1 MKNMH
6 LMLGALAMAFPAVAA
21 QVYSVPTG
29 ERIYPGYE
37 VSVDGVKAPVSEVR
51 CSAIPFNRRWPGRQ
65 RQIEQT
71 ELCGMVR
78 FAFEG
83 KATVSVTA
91 TRDFKDVKIRP
102 LSRNVAFRREGRT
115 VVFDLVRPGGYSVEF
130 DGYHNNLHVF
140 ADAKEAAPAK
150 GAASCS
156 ATVFGPGVH
165 DIGIR
170 ELKSGDSVYID
181 PGAIVYGGF
190 CAVGATNVAI
200 LGRGILDGGKLKEKI
215 LFPASGDGHEAV
227 KNAKRVHTINFKN
240 CRNVKIDGLTIRDS
254 LLYNIAMWG
263 CEDVSVSGV
272 KIVGQ
277 WRFNTDGI
285 DLHNCRRAKVTDSF
299 ARTYDDTFCFKAHEG
314 YGNCED
320 CVFERCVAWNDWGK
334 AFEVGV
340 ECRAD
345 HLRRLAFRDCDCIHA
360 VSWIMD
366 VSNVD
371 YGRVSDVVFD
381 GIRIEADEPMPAAQ
395 LQKTDDMPFDPKK
408 GLDAP
413 PRLLQASVHFHHE
426 YSRENGGKWSGGGS
440 IDGVT
445 LSNVSITTD
454 GRKPFVKF
462 GRIDE
467 KHRPENVVFED
478 LSVNGK
484 PVADASDIVLKIP
497 DGVPPPRFKVRDDA
511 KRMGAEMMNPGK
523 SISCMER
530 KDGGSFRV
538 LIYGNSIALHGIAP
552 HIGWT
557 NLWGMAASAREKDF
571 AHLVVSGLE
580 AKRGGRADFRI
591 RNLATV
597 ERNITANLADFP
609 DLADDVEYAP
619 DYVVIAL
626 GENVPGL
633 DAAGADA
640 YRSLLVSLAR
650 PLVASAK
657 RPPVVL
663 RSPFWKNAVKAKCTA
678 LAAAEVGAAYVDA
691 GPLGDNPENM
701 ALGLF
706 AHQGVARHPGDL
718 GMKRLADLILDGIAD
733 WERGR
738 SIDVSVAGAARATL
752 SFRVQSPPEE
762 NPTYVFL
769 AEYGSF
775 KEAGS
780 FRVTFNGRRERR
792 VCGFYGNV
800 RVYSAPNALDDGL
813 LHHVALDI
821 EPGRMMTLFLD
832 GRAVDSAPVPSNGFA
847 AGRLS
852 IAKRDAKEP
861 LHWTHFRGRVADVKL
876 EPAAFDPSKVAGGV
890 EPRREAL
897 ALPPDPFAASPTWER
912 PKTTRR
918 YLHGPFA
925 ERMLTFWRE
934 GKIVFGEVEHRDDWS
949 LDYRRDLHAHA
960 AWLVHGGRDEPFDF
974 RAAEMRLPQSGEPD
988 HSQVWRMGPVEVE
1001 LAACAPFG
1009 RRPSAHVR
1017 LTVRNAG
1024 DKPVK
1029 EPFAFLLREGL
1040 ESRLVFGAPDV
1051 YRIFRPSLSDWDG
1064 ISPDGW
1070 RRDGDVFLHGD
1081 RFAAFSGVP
1090 FEWDAANGAVRF
1102 ALALAPGESKS
1113 VEMELGRGDR
1123 QGLGYEDARRRMYAD
1138 WAAELAKLR
1147 LPERLGAKEARIVRN
1162 LAVQM
1167 LQCLSMPTEGDF
1179 VLPRQGGLQRYIW
1192 PGDADCFL
1200 EALDAIGYGDYV
1212 AKAID
1217 FYYSHCQRKNGEAG
1231 PFKNNWA
1238 GDTASVLKTFARH
1251 CSVTGDAGC
1260 WRRWR
1265 DAAFKGFEWIQAT
1278 RAAGGGLFPAMK
1290 ATDHPA
1296 VLRAWGSNDLKG
1308 LEAFDAF
1315 AAAAAKFGDPR
1326 ADEIAEAAKDYRK
1339 ELSKAMDVWR
1349 AKAAGQDEF
1358 RVPISAE
1365 GDDDPL
1371 TEAFMFYLHPGR
1383 FAEAG
1388 LLTADEMLR
1397 LRTWLMR
1404 RGYANENGLYDNQIA
1419 RHPECRAHI
1428 WYTTWS
1434 ELQWFRAWRRVGR
1447 EDLAKQA
1454 LDACL
1459 RFALTDELY
1468 VGERYHDANP
1478 WYYPWSPNASGSGRI
1493 VFMLL
1498 DSAGM

>member
-1 MKNMH
+1 MRIV
-6 LMLGALAMAFPAVAA
+6 LAALLFSVSLSLAA
-21 QVYSVPTG
+21 AHVYSVPEG
-29 ERIYPGYE
+29 ERIYDGYS
-37 VSVDGVKAPVSEVR
+37 VSVDGAPAPVSEVR
-51 CSAIPFNRRWPGRQ
+51 CSAMPFNRRWPGRQ

-78 FAFEG
+78 FAFDG

-91 TRDFKDVKIRP
+91 ARDFKEVKIRP
-102 LSRNVAFRREGRT
+102 MSRNVAFRREGRT
-115 VVFDLVRPGGYSVEF
+115 VTFDIARPGGYSVEF

-140 ADAKEAAPAK
+140 ADEVKAYETPR
-150 GAASCS
+150 GAL
-156 ATVFGPGVH
+156 VFGPGFH

-170 ELKSGDSVYID
+170 ELKSGDTVYID
-181 PGAIVYGGF
+181 PGAVVYGGF
-190 CAVGATNVAI
+190 RAVGATDIAI

-227 KNAKRVHTINFKN
+227 KNAKRVHTIDFKN

-263 CEDVSVSGV
+263 CEDVSVGGV

-285 DLHNCRRAKVTDSF
+285 DLHNCRRAKVSDCF
-299 ARTYDDTFCFKAHEG
+299 ARTFDDTFCFKAHEG

-340 ECRAD
+340 ECRAE
-345 HLRRLAFRDCDCIHA
+345 HLRRLAFRDCDSIHA
-360 VSWIMD
+360 VGWAMD
-366 VSNVD
+366 VTNVD
-371 YGRVSDVVFD
+371 YGRVSDIVFD
-381 GIRIEADEPMPAAQ
+381 NIRIESDEPMPAMQ
-395 LQKTDDMPFDPKK
+395 RQKTDDMPFDPKN
-408 GLDAP
+408 GLADP
-413 PRLLQASVHFHHE
+413 PRLFCASVHFHHE
-426 YSRENGGKWSGGGS
+426 YSKENGGKWIGGGF

-445 LSNVSITTD
+445 VRNVNVRTD
-454 GRKPFVKF
+454 GRKPQVKF
-462 GRIDE
+462 GQIDSRL
-467 KHRPENVVFED
+467 RPENVVFEN
-478 LSVNGK
+478 LSVDGK
-484 PVADASDIVLKIP
+484 PVASAADLLTTAP
-497 DGVPPPRFKVRDDA
+497 DGMPPPQFRAGDDA
-511 KRMGAEMMNPGK
+511 KRMGAEMMNPG
-523 SISCMER
+523 SSLSCLER
-530 KDGGSFRV
+530 KGDGSFKV
-538 LIYGNSIALHGIAP
+538 LVYGNSIALHGSLP
-552 HIGWT
+552 KIGWT
-557 NLWGMAASAREKDF
+557 NCWGMAASARERDF
-571 AHLVVSGLE
+571 AHLVVAGLE
-580 AKRGGRADFRI
+580 ARRGGRADFRI
-591 RNLATV
+591 RNLAAI
-597 ERNITANLADFP
+597 ERNITARPEDFA
-609 DLADDVEYAP
+609 DLADDVAYAP
-619 DYVVIAL
+619 DYVVIAI
-626 GENVPGL
+626 GENVPSL
-633 DAAGADA
+633 DAAGVDD
-640 YRSLLVSLAR
+640 YRRLLVSLAK
-650 PLVASAK
+650 PLAGSAK

-663 RSPFWKNAVKAKCTA
+663 RSPFRKNSVKAKCTD

-691 GPLGDNPENM
+691 GPLGNNPENM

-718 GMKRLADLILDGIAD
+718 GMKRLADLILDGISE

-738 SIDVSVAGAARATL
+738 PVDVSVAGASRATL
-752 SFRVQSPPEE
+752 SFRVQSPKDE
-762 NPTYVFL
+762 NPTYVLL

-775 KEAGS
+775 KDEGT

-792 VCGFYGNV
+792 VCGFYGDV
-800 RVYSAPNALDDGL
+800 RVYSDPNALDDGL
-813 LHHVALDI
+813 VHHVALDI
-821 EPGRMMTLFLD
+821 EPGRKMTLFLD
-832 GRAVDSAPVPSNGFA
+832 GRAVDSAPVPSKGFA
-847 AGRLS
+847 SGRLS
-852 IAKRDAKEP
+852 VAKRDAMEP
-861 LHWTHFRGRVADVKL
+861 LHWTHFRGRVDEVSL
-876 EPAAFDPSKVAGGV
+876 MPAAFDPAKVSGGTA
-890 EPRREAL
+890 PRSQAL
-897 ALPPDPFAASPTWER
+897 ALPPDPFATTPTWDR

-934 GKIVFGEVEHRDDWS
+934 GKIVFGEVDHKDDWS
-949 LDYRRDLHAHA
+949 LQYRTDLHAHA
-960 AWLVHGGRDEPFDF
+960 AWLVHGRQDAPFDF
-974 RAAEMRLPQSGEPD
+974 RAAEMRLPQGGEPD
-988 HSQVWRMGPVEVE
+988 HAQAWRTGPLEVE

-1017 LTVRNAG
+1017 LRVRNVG
-1024 DKPVK
+1024 DKQVE

-1051 YRIFRPSLSDWDG
+1051 YRIFRPSLADWAE
-1064 ISPDGW
+1064 ITPDGW
-1070 RRDGDVFLHGD
+1070 RREGDAFLHGD

-1090 FEWDAANGAVRF
+1090 VKWDAAKGAVRF
-1102 ALALAPGESKS
+1102 ALALAPGETKT
-1113 VEMELGRGDR
+1113 VEMELGRGER
-1123 QGLGYEDARRRMYAD
+1123 HGFGYDEARRRMYAD
-1138 WAAELAKLR
+1138 WGAELKKLR
-1147 LPERLGAKEARIVRN
+1147 LPGEISAKDARIIRN

-1167 LQCLSMPTEGDF
+1167 LQCLSLPMEGDF

-1212 AKAID
+1212 SKAID
-1217 FYYSHCQRKNGEAG
+1217 FYYSRCQRENGEAG

-1251 CSVTGDAGC
+1251 CTVTGDAEC

-1265 DAAFKGFEWIQAT
+1265 DAAFKGFGWIQST

-1315 AAAAAKFGDPR
+1315 ALAASKFGDPR
-1326 ADEIAEAAKDYRK
+1326 AAEVSAAARDYRK
-1339 ELSKAMDVWR
+1339 ALSAVMDKWR
-1349 AKAAGQDEF
+1349 AVAAGRDEF
-1358 RVPISAE
+1358 RVPITAE
-1365 GDDDPL
+1365 GDDDSL

-1383 FAEAG
+1383 FAESG

-1397 LRTWLMR
+1397 LRTWLLR
-1404 RGYANENGLYDNQIA
+1404 RGYANANGLYDNQIS

-1434 ELQWFRAWRRVGR
+1434 ELQWFRAWRRIGR
-1447 EDLAKQA
+1447 DDLAKEA

-1493 VFMLL
+1493 TMMLL
-1498 DSAGM
+1498 SSPKMETAR